1 MHIDFKG
8 EERRPTH
15 GDNKTHFQLIQ
26 TGADPDDLVMG
37 LAASLVGFFKWSP
50 EAAELP
56 AKRG

>member
-37 LAASLVGFFKWSP
+37 LAASLVGFFK
-50 EAAELP
+50 
-56 AKRG
+56 